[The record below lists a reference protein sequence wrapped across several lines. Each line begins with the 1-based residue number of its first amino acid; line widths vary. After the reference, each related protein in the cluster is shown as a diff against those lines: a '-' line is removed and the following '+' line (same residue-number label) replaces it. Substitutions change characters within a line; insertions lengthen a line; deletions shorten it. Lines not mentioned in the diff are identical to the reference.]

1 VVEAVE
7 AALAVAIVEEVE
19 VIAQL
24 TGGQENLVP
33 VQALVSIINQL
44 ALQVVIIALVVE
56 INLLTIQI
64 KISQIRLQEIKAIL
78 PITETV
84 KITQEIQIIEVEII

>member
-7 AALAVAIVEEVE
+7 AVLEVAIVEEVE
-19 VIAQL
+19 VVAQL
-24 TGGQENLVP
+24 TGVQENLAP

-56 INLLTIQI
+56 INLLTIPI
-64 KISQIRLQEIKAIL
+64 KISQIRLQEIKAML
-78 PITETV
+78 PIKETV
-84 KITQEIQIIEVEII
+84 TITQEIPIIEVEII